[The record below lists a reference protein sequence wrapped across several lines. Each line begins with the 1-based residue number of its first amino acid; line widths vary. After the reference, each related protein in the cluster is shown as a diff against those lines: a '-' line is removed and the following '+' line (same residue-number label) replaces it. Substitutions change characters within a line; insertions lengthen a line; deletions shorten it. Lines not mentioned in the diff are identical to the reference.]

1 MKKFNLFEIEGMEF
15 PAGRRTRVMLG
26 DNGAVKSEYF
36 CQGYVVVYPGG
47 SVPPHEHETVE
58 SYTILKGMGEI
69 TVGGETLP
77 VVPGDCVYIDR
88 MLPHQ
93 LRNTGGEDM
102 HMMFVYAPN
111 QIVDHWKQELAD
123 MAAPAE

>member
-36 CQGYVVVYPGG
+36 CQGYVVIYPGG
-47 SVPPHEHETVE
+47 SVPLHEHETVE
-58 SYTILKGMGEI
+58 SYTILKGEGEM
-69 TVGGETLP
+69 TVADETLP
-77 VVPGDCVYIDR
+77 VKPGDCVYIDR
-88 MLPHQ
+88 MLPHLLQ
-93 LRNTGGEDM
+93 NTGKEDM

-111 QIVDHWKQELAD
+111 EVVEHWAQEMSGELH
-123 MAAPAE
+123 